1 MIQDHL
7 RERGRAVVLRPG
19 PDGEMIALITEA
31 ETTPLILVSEILATP
46 DGRIRAN
53 VENAMAAVRS

>member
-1 MIQDHL
+1 M
-7 RERGRAVVLRPG
+7 VLRPG